1 MKAVITVIGKDTVGI
16 LAGGSG
22 VCAKYGANVIEVT
35 QSVMQDMFAMIMMV
49 DITACT
55 VPFKELSE
63 NLNLIGEKFGVKVH
77 VTHEELFN
85 TMYRV

>member
-16 LAGGSG
+16 LAGVSG
-22 VCAKYGANVIEVT
+22 ECAKNGANVIEVT

-49 DITACT
+49 DITDCT

-63 NLNLIGEKFGVKVH
+63 SLKRIGDEYGVMVH

>member
-16 LAGGSG
+16 LAGVSG
-22 VCAKYGANVIEVT
+22 ECAKNGVNVIEVT

-49 DITACT
+49 DITECT
-55 VPFKELSE
+55 VSFKELVE
-63 NLNLIGEKFGVKVH
+63 NLKKVGENYGVKVH

-85 TMYRV
+85 TMHRI